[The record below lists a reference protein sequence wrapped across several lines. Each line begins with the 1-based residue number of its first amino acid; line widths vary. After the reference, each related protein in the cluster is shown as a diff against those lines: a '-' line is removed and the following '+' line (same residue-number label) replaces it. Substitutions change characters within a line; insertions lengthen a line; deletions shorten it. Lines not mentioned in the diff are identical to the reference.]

1 MTLSSLDLT
10 AFATQASAT
19 HEAETI
25 GSASTSRHT
34 PNAAVVC
41 SNVSTRLPDN
51 KLFRERTST
60 ASGENLLAPW

>member
-1 MTLSSLDLT
+1 MTLSSLNLT

-19 HEAETI
+19 HQAETM
-25 GSASTSRHT
+25 GSAPTSRPT

-41 SNVSTRLPDN
+41 SDFSTRLPDN
-51 KLFRERTST
+51 KLFQERASR